1 MEGSHRIANG
11 MEFVNDPA
19 VIGKWKSVGSLE
31 AGEEFSLEKLNA
43 FQKGELAEEIY
54 FLPQGVSYWIF
65 EGWTKGTLL
74 LHYGGDAPIL
84 ERSYQVVSREGR
96 QYLLVTLPEEGHIA
110 VFEQVDN
117 TEYALESLGRRDN
130 IDLPFV
136 PDPDVVGLW
145 KTVGFVERPEDF
157 TGPNSAVKLWLETV
171 EFRPHGVL
179 IQQYWNEEP
188 WHDRWTKGT
197 LLLQKRH
204 TAPSYELRDVEGK
217 EYLFM
222 EWKMGNYV
230 FGGKEPSYYVL
241 ERA

>member
-43 FQKGELAEEIY
+43 SQKGELAEEIY

-96 QYLLVTLPEEGHIA
+96 KYLLVTLPEEGHIA

-145 KTVGFVERPEDF
+145 KTVGFVERP
-157 TGPNSAVKLWLETV
+157 SA
-171 EFRPHGVL
+171 
-179 IQQYWNEEP
+179 
-188 WHDRWTKGT
+188 
-197 LLLQKRH
+197 
-204 TAPSYELRDVEGK
+204 
-217 EYLFM
+217 
-222 EWKMGNYV
+222 
-230 FGGKEPSYYVL
+230 VL
-241 ERA
+241 ERGALARPLDQRHLAAPKKAHRPLLRASRCRGEGIPLYGVENGQLRLRGQGAQLLRLRAGIKKSRRNTRQPVG

>member
-43 FQKGELAEEIY
+43 SQKGELAEEIY
-54 FLPQGVSYWIF
+54 FLPQGVSCWIF

-96 QYLLVTLPEEGHIA
+96 KYLLVTLPEEGHIA

-136 PDPDVVGLW
+136 PDPDVVGPVENRGLCG
-145 KTVGFVERPEDF
+145 TPRGFYRARQRGKALARNRGVPPPR
-157 TGPNSAVKLWLETV
+157 
-171 EFRPHGVL
+171 RPHS
-179 IQQYWNEEP
+179 
-188 WHDRWTKGT
+188 
-197 LLLQKRH
+197 
-204 TAPSYELRDVEGK
+204 A
-217 EYLFM
+217 
-222 EWKMGNYV
+222 
-230 FGGKEPSYYVL
+230 VL
-241 ERA
+241 ERGALARPLDQRHLAAPKKAHPPPPTSFEM

>member
-1 MEGSHRIANG
+1 MQGSHRIANG

-43 FQKGELAEEIY
+43 SQKGELAEEIY

-74 LHYGGDAPIL
+74 L
-84 ERSYQVVSREGR
+84 
-96 QYLLVTLPEEGHIA
+96 
-110 VFEQVDN
+110 
-117 TEYALESLGRRDN
+117 
-130 IDLPFV
+130 
-136 PDPDVVGLW
+136 
-145 KTVGFVERPEDF
+145 
-157 TGPNSAVKLWLETV
+157 
-171 EFRPHGVL
+171 
-179 IQQYWNEEP
+179 
-188 WHDRWTKGT
+188 
-197 LLLQKRH
+197 QKRH
-204 TAPSYELRDVEGK
+204 TAPSYQLRDVEGK

>member
-1 MEGSHRIANG
+1 MEESHRIANG

-43 FQKGELAEEIY
+43 SQKGELAEEIY

-96 QYLLVTLPEEGHIA
+96 KYLLVTLPEEGHIA

-117 TEYALESLGRRDN
+117 TEYALESLGRGTTSICLLCQTRMWWACGKPWALWN
-130 IDLPFV
+130 AQRILP
-136 PDPDVVGLW
+136 G
-145 KTVGFVERPEDF
+145 
-157 TGPNSAVKLWLETV
+157 
-171 EFRPHGVL
+171 
-179 IQQYWNEEP
+179 Q
-188 WHDRWTKGT
+188 
-197 LLLQKRH
+197 
-204 TAPSYELRDVEGK
+204 TAR
-217 EYLFM
+217 
-222 EWKMGNYV
+222 
-230 FGGKEPSYYVL
+230 
-241 ERA
+241 